1 MSDGDAVQR
10 AVALA
15 KAGRR
20 ERAREI
26 LRQILQKDT
35 DNISAWVAMAQLSGS
50 RVEAIYCLQ
59 QVLRLRPDN
68 PWATTH
74 IRRLSSMET
83 TTQPHT
89 EPVEEEKITSPPEEE
104 ALPED
109 DLFAKPG
116 FFSSSDDFPF
126 EPPPTADVEGG
137 EQDLFIDP
145 FADISP
151 DVGEPRKRGL
161 QKGSRLRAILLAILV
176 LVVIVAVALW
186 QLGLLPG

>member
-15 KAGRR
+15 KSGRR
-20 ERAREI
+20 ERARQI

-35 DNISAWVAMAQLSGS
+35 DNINAWVAMAQLSGS

-74 IRRLSSMET
+74 IRRLSSTET
-83 TTQPHT
+83 PPQPQT
-89 EPVEEEKITSPPEEE
+89 EPVAEKKTTSPPE
-104 ALPED
+104 APED
-109 DLFAKPG
+109 DFFAKPAL
-116 FFSSSDDFPF
+116 FSSFDDFPF
-126 EPPPTADVEGG
+126 EPPPAVDVERGG
-137 EQDLFIDP
+137 QDLFLDP

-151 DVGEPRKRGL
+151 DEEKPQKRGL
-161 QKGSRLRAILLAILV
+161 PKGGWRRVILLAILV
-176 LVVIVAVALW
+176 LVVIVVAVAVW

>member
-15 KAGRR
+15 KSGKR
-20 ERAREI
+20 ERARQI
-26 LRQILQKDT
+26 LRQLLQKDT
-35 DNISAWVAMAQLSGS
+35 DNINAWVAMAQLSGS

-74 IRRLSSMET
+74 IRRLSSTET
-83 TTQPHT
+83 PTQPQT
-89 EPVEEEKITSPPEEE
+89 EPVEEEKIASPPE
-104 ALPED
+104 APED
-109 DLFAKPG
+109 DFFAKPA

-126 EPPPTADVEGG
+126 EPPPAVDVERG
-137 EQDLFIDP
+137 EQDLFLDP

-151 DVGEPRKRGL
+151 DEGEPRKRGL
-161 QKGSRLRAILLAILV
+161 QKGSRLRVVLLAILV